1 MTSVFVAAIVCIAVV
16 LIAAMAYSLLREQMS
31 RSSVERYN
39 SAVVQ
44 LEQDVYEL
52 SQTVDKLKSFDEAEI
67 LKLKER
73 MGRIELKTSSTRHS

>member
-1 MTSVFVAAIVCIAVV
+1 MTSVFVAAIVCIAVIV
-16 LIAAMAYSLLREQMS
+16 IAAMAYSLLREQMS